1 MLATLASCDQVI
13 FEISLYVL
21 SQYVRVCFVKLKTEF
36 REIRHSWQI
45 NEITRLNERIFF
57 SRTLFIGFFCLFQ
70 HKLHQSTNTFNCHGN
85 DSTVDRSVCSDPDES
100 FGYYDINHV

>member
-13 FEISLYVL
+13 FEISLYLL
-21 SQYVRVCFVKLKTEF
+21 SQYVRVCFIMLKTEF

-57 SRTLFIGFFCLFQ
+57 RCTLFVGFFVCF
-70 HKLHQSTNTFNCHGN
+70 SINCIKALIRLTIMEM
-85 DSTVDRSVCSDPDES
+85 TVQ
-100 FGYYDINHV
+100 